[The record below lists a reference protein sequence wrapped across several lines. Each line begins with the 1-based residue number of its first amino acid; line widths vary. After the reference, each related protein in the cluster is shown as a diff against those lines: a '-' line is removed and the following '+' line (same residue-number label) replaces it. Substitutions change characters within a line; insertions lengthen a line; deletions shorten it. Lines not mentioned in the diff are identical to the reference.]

1 MPNSII
7 TATGLTKE
15 AQRVLHNNLVFLR
28 GVNKQ
33 YSAEFANAGAK
44 IGTTLNV
51 RMPNRYYV
59 SHTPVLQAQS
69 TTEVT
74 TALQLTTQFQV
85 GLNFTQ
91 QDLTLSLDNFS
102 KRIIQPAMAR
112 LASDMDMYA
121 LAMAKDVYNCVGTP
135 GTTPGGSVSQT
146 GLRNVTTPT
155 IFLNAGA
162 VLDHFATPRDENRRV
177 ILNPTAMA
185 GSVGGLSGLT
195 NDTGLVGAQYRKGV
209 MTNAL
214 GFEFAMDQNINTLI
228 TGTRA
233 ITYTNIQADGA
244 AQTGSTF
251 DVTFETQ
258 TQNGLTFTQGEVFT
272 VAGLYSVNPEN
283 QQSTGHLAHFTITA
297 TKTVAVGTATKVTFA
312 ISPEIIYAG
321 TGVAN
326 GTVTGTQ
333 ADDAVVTII
342 SDASATAA
350 TASGNYPM
358 NLAYHKDAFTF
369 ATADLEMPRGVD
381 FAARETYDG
390 ISMLVVRA
398 YDINNSQFPCR
409 VDVLAGWKTLR
420 AEMACRIWG

>member
-1 MPNSII
+1 MGNTLI
-7 TATGLTKE
+7 TATGLTRE
-15 AQRVLHNNLVFLR
+15 ALRILHNNLVFLKN
-28 GVNKQ
+28 VNKQ
-33 YSAEFANAGAK
+33 YSKEFANAGAK

-59 SHTPVLQAQS
+59 SHTPVLQAQD
-69 TTEVT
+69 TTEET
-74 TALQLTTQFQV
+74 TSLQLTTQFQV

-91 QDLTLSLDNFS
+91 QDLTLSLDDFS
-102 KRIIQPAMAR
+102 KRILEPAMSR

-121 LAMAKDVYNCVGTP
+121 LSMGKDVYNCVGTP
-135 GTTPGGSVSQT
+135 GSTPGGAVSQT
-146 GLRNVTTPT
+146 GLRNITTPT

-162 VLDHFATPRDENRRV
+162 VLDHFATPRDDNRRIV
-177 ILNPTAMA
+177 MNPTAMA
-185 GSVGGLSGLT
+185 GSVGGLSGLQ
-195 NDTGLVGAQYRKGV
+195 NDISAISAQYRKGV
-209 MTNAL
+209 MANAL
-214 GFEFAMDQNINTLI
+214 GFEFAMDQNVNTLV

-233 ITYTNIQADGA
+233 ITYTNLQADGA

-251 DVTFETQ
+251 DLTAETQ
-258 TQNGLTFTQGEVFT
+258 SQSGLTFKKGEVFT

-283 QQSTGHLAHFTITA
+283 QQSTGHLAHFTITED
-297 TKTVAVGTATKVTFA
+297 KTVAVGTGTKFTLK

-333 ADDAVVTII
+333 TDDAVVTII

-381 FAARETYDG
+381 FAAREVYDG
-390 ISMLVVRA
+390 VSMLVVRA

-420 AEMACRIWG
+420 PEMACRIWG